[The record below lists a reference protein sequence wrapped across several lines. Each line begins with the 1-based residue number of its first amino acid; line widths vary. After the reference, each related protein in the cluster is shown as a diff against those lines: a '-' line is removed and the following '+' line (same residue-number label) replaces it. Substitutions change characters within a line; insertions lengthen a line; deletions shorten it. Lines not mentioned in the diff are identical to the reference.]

1 MSVVYVCTART
12 YVSHSHASENLELL
26 ENVNRIWKRGR
37 NLNNIKLLWFITIGF
52 CMGIVKARQ
61 ALIYVTLPV

>member
-26 ENVNRIWKRGR
+26 ENVNHIWKRGR

>member
-1 MSVVYVCTART
+1 MSVVYVCIACM
-12 YVSHSHASENLELL
+12 YESHSHASKNLELL
-26 ENVNRIWKRGR
+26 ENVNRIWKRGK

-61 ALIYVTLPV
+61 ALIYVILPV